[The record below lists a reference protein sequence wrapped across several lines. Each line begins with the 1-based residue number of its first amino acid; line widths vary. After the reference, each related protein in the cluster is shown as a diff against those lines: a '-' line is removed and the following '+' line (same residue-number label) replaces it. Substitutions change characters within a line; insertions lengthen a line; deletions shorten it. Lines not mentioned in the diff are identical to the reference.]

1 MEAPDMLDA
10 MIYACIGIG
19 YLTLAIKHGGLL

>member
-19 YLTLAIKHGGLL
+19 YLTLAARHIGVL